1 MAGHETSSSTLAA
14 VLALLAFHPKE
25 QAEVYEHICE
35 VLAEAGD
42 IAETPL
48 TDKLYKVRS
57 VFLESLRLYRESI
70 HASTYAHS
78 YWMTA
83 AGYVMIR
90 ESTEDTTLSF
100 LDASRGTIQV
110 PVPKGTGLVVD
121 VVGTGMS

>member
-14 VLALLAFHPKE
+14 VLALLAIHPKE

-70 HASTYAHS
+70 RSLNL
-78 YWMTA
+78 
-83 AGYVMIR
+83 R
-90 ESTEDTTLSF
+90 TLI
-100 LDASRGTIQV
+100 LDDSRWICYD
-110 PVPKGTGLVVD
+110 PRIH
-121 VVGTGMS
+121 